1 MSNNELYEHKRSDTI
16 KWILTLL
23 AFILVGVMLAG
34 IILGWFDKKEEVPAE
49 EELQTETGLP
59 AIDDS
64 GAELVSGTVY
74 SMPKAMAF
82 RSAAVLADNQSYTAV
97 TLNANVQPELADIGT
112 ITFSAA
118 WVNAESEWASG
129 KDVSDYLTVTQTAAN
144 SKQATVQCLQPF
156 GEQIK
161 ITVNATGL
169 NGSSASADCTVD
181 FMQRIS
187 KVTFKDGDI
196 SISSDADS
204 VVMDTSVFKCDE
216 ILYEYYPYTVE
227 DDFSFRV
234 DLNGTEE
241 MLDVIN
247 ESEDILNAKLN
258 PDYSVNETE
267 FKQNQ
272 FYFNRLV
279 SNDSDSNRIHG
290 FYDFDDDED
299 VQESAYKFVREACE
313 TTPFAT
319 FTAKF
324 TGSHSTFS
332 FTTDLYVVA
341 DNFIVSVQGVTLDQS
356 NIVI

>member
-1 MSNNELYEHKRSDTI
+1 MVEL
-16 KWILTLL
+16 
-23 AFILVGVMLAG
+23 
-34 IILGWFDKKEEVPAE
+34 
-49 EELQTETGLP
+49 
-59 AIDDS
+59 
-64 GAELVSGTVY
+64 
-74 SMPKAMAF
+74 
-82 RSAAVLADNQSYTAV
+82 
-97 TLNANVQPELADIGT
+97 T

-234 DLNGTEE
+234 DLNCTEE